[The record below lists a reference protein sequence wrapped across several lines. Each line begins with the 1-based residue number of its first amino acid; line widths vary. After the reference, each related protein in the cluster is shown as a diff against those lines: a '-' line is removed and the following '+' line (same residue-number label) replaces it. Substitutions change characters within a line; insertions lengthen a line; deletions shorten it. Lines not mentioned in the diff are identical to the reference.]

1 MGIIIK
7 YIFIISLFLFFA
19 PQLSIQAHQF
29 EIKDDRVQFFDKP
42 ETEGR
47 IVYSV
52 IPKGKDHPDLW
63 IMNADGSNN
72 RPLTDTGYAEIH
84 PAISPDGEYV
94 AFSHDREG
102 EWRIAIMSIDNPG
115 PNDPWPI
122 TFYNNQRFPYWGE
135 NGLIAF
141 HSDQE
146 GVWSIW
152 SKDPFMV
159 GDLYGKDLREVSKTI
174 QNDGKAVENNLG
186 KPSYSNEG
194 KYLAYSKDKGP
205 NPGKERRL
213 WVLNRQDNTSW
224 QITRELSDAAKFYK
238 GENWYPEA
246 NRLPVVVYV
255 HFDQGRPNIRWVT
268 VDGTKGGKLTDRTKC
283 GPACAMK
290 DPKFGPGRSQEVLAY
305 LENTGPEYWQI
316 GMMDIHRGIGMPTY
330 FITGGKD
337 HPQSIGSVLSF
348 DWGPFPEKNTRTG
361 SQGNKNPGG
370 TRKNMN
376 DLDEER
382 RIKQVELED
391 EMRRL
396 DEERRIKQN
405 ELEDEMRRLEEDQRL
420 KRKEMDME
428 LRRKEDLSREEE
440 NRLRQEMEME
450 MERERMEM
458 QRERMEMD
466 MEMERERM
474 EQQREMMRNMDGDG
488 GRDDFFEPDER
499 CFIENEEESRGLF
512 GNIEIGSEID
522 CNETQGMQDR
532 LRDPTTLAMLG
543 LVVTVGATMLQ
554 MLRGN

>member
-1 MGIIIK
+1 MKVTLK
-7 YIFIISLFLFFA
+7 YLIVVLVVLLFIPAFSV
-19 PQLSIQAHQF
+19 QAHQF

-42 ETEGR
+42 ATEGR

-102 EWRIAIMSIDNPG
+102 EWRIGIMNIDHPD
-115 PNDPWPI
+115 PKDPWPI

-152 SKDPFMV
+152 SKDPFME
-159 GDLYGKDLREVSKTI
+159 GDLSGKDLREVSKTI

-186 KPSYSNEG
+186 KPSYSNDG

-238 GENWYPEA
+238 GKNWYPEA

-255 HFDQGRPNIRWVT
+255 HLDQGRPNIRWVT

-316 GMMDIHRGIGMPTY
+316 GMMDIHRGKGMPTY

-337 HPQSIGSVLSF
+337 NPQSIGSVLSF
-348 DWGPFPEKNTRTG
+348 DWGPFPGKNTRSQ
-361 SQGNKNPGG
+361 SQGTKINPGG
-370 TRKNMN
+370 TNNMDDFGEKMRK
-376 DLDEER
+376 
-382 RIKQVELED
+382 KQVEFEDEMRELENEQRIRRNQMED
-391 EMRRL
+391 EMRRN
-396 DEERRIKQN
+396 Q
-405 ELEDEMRRLEEDQRL
+405 
-420 KRKEMDME
+420 
-428 LRRKEDLSREEE
+428 DLSREEE
-440 NRLRQEMEME
+440 ERLRMEAD
-450 MERERMEM
+450 RE
-458 QRERMEMD
+458 
-466 MEMERERM
+466 
-474 EQQREMMRNMDGDG
+474 
-488 GRDDFFEPDER
+488 
-499 CFIENEEESRGLF
+499 
-512 GNIEIGSEID
+512 
-522 CNETQGMQDR
+522 
-532 LRDPTTLAMLG
+532 
-543 LVVTVGATMLQ
+543 
-554 MLRGN
+554 

>member
-1 MGIIIK
+1 MRGMPK
-7 YIFIISLFLFFA
+7 YLIVVLAVFLFIPAF
-19 PQLSIQAHQF
+19 SVQAHQF

-42 ETEGR
+42 VTEGR

-52 IPKGKDHPDLW
+52 IPEGKDHPDLW

-152 SKDPFMV
+152 SKDPFMK

-186 KPSYSNEG
+186 KPSYSNDG

-283 GPACAMK
+283 GPACEMK
-290 DPKFGPGRSQEVLAY
+290 DPKFGPARSQEVLAY

-330 FITGGKD
+330 FITGGKN

-348 DWGPFPEKNTRTG
+348 DWGPNPEKNTRSQ
-361 SQGNKNPGG
+361 SQGTKINPGG
-370 TRKNMN
+370 TKNNM
-376 DLDEER
+376 DDF
-382 RIKQVELED
+382 
-391 EMRRL
+391 

-405 ELEDEMRRLEEDQRL
+405 ELENEMRRLEEEQRR
-420 KRKEMDME
+420 KRQEMDME
-428 LRRKEDLSREEE
+428 LQKRQDLTREEE
-440 NRLRQEMEME
+440 NRLRREMDME

-458 QRERMEMD
+458 ERERMEMD
-466 MEMERERM
+466 MEMRMEMDKMERERM
-474 EQQREMMRNMDGDG
+474 EQQREMMREMDGSG
-488 GRDDFFEPDER
+488 GRDDFFQPDEK
-499 CFIENEEESRGLF
+499 CFVEDEEEGRGLF
-512 GNIEIGSEID
+512 GNISIGSEVD
-522 CNETQGMQDR
+522 CNETEGMQQR
-532 LRDPTTLAMLG
+532 LSDPTTLAMLG

-554 MLRGN
+554 MFRGN

>member
-1 MGIIIK
+1 MKVTLK
-7 YIFIISLFLFFA
+7 YLIVVLVVLLFIPAFSV
-19 PQLSIQAHQF
+19 QAHQF

-42 ETEGR
+42 ATEGR

-102 EWRIAIMSIDNPG
+102 EWRIGIMNIDNPG
-115 PNDPWPI
+115 PKDPWPI

-186 KPSYSNEG
+186 KPSYSNDG

-238 GENWYPEA
+238 GKNWYPEA

-255 HFDQGRPNIRWVT
+255 HLDQGRPNIRWVT

-316 GMMDIHRGIGMPTY
+316 GMMDIHRGKGMPTY

-337 HPQSIGSVLSF
+337 NPQSIGSVLSF
-348 DWGPFPEKNTRTG
+348 DWGPFPGKNTRSQ
-361 SQGNKNPGG
+361 SQGTKINPGG
-370 TRKNMN
+370 TNNMDDFGEKMRK
-376 DLDEER
+376 
-382 RIKQVELED
+382 KQVEFEDEMRELENEQRIRRNQMED
-391 EMRRL
+391 EMRRN
-396 DEERRIKQN
+396 Q
-405 ELEDEMRRLEEDQRL
+405 
-420 KRKEMDME
+420 
-428 LRRKEDLSREEE
+428 DLSREEE
-440 NRLRQEMEME
+440 ERLRMEADRE
-450 MERERMEM
+450 MEREREEMNRRIREQEMELE
-458 QRERMEMD
+458 RERLRMNQEMMDEQMRMEQ
-466 MEMERERM
+466 ERM
-474 EQQREMMRNMDGDG
+474 EQQREMMKNMDGAG
-488 GRDDFFEPDER
+488 GRDDFFQPEEKCFVEDE
-499 CFIENEEESRGLF
+499 EDSRGLF
-512 GNIEIGSEID
+512 GNISIGTEID
-522 CNETQGMQDR
+522 CEPGQGMEKR
-532 LRDPTTLAMLG
+532 LQDPTTLAMIG

-554 MLRGN
+554 MFRGN

>member
-1 MGIIIK
+1 MRGMPK
-7 YIFIISLFLFFA
+7 YLIVVLAVFLFIPAF
-19 PQLSIQAHQF
+19 SVQAHQF

-42 ETEGR
+42 VTEGR

-52 IPKGKDHPDLW
+52 IPEGKDHPDLW

-152 SKDPFMV
+152 SKDPFMK

-186 KPSYSNEG
+186 KPSYSNDG

-283 GPACAMK
+283 GPACEMK
-290 DPKFGPGRSQEVLAY
+290 DPKFGPARSQEVLAY

-330 FITGGKD
+330 FITGGKN

-348 DWGPFPEKNTRTG
+348 DWGPNPEKNTRSQ
-361 SQGNKNPGG
+361 SQGTKINPGG
-370 TRKNMN
+370 TKNNM
-376 DLDEER
+376 DDF
-382 RIKQVELED
+382 
-391 EMRRL
+391 

-405 ELEDEMRRLEEDQRL
+405 ELENEMRRLEEEQRR
-420 KRKEMDME
+420 KRQEMDME
-428 LRRKEDLSREEE
+428 LQKRQDLTREEE
-440 NRLRQEMEME
+440 NRLRREVDME

-458 QRERMEMD
+458 ERERMEMD
-466 MEMERERM
+466 MEMRMEMDKMERERM
-474 EQQREMMRNMDGDG
+474 EQQREMMREMDGSG
-488 GRDDFFEPDER
+488 GRDDFFQPDEK
-499 CFIENEEESRGLF
+499 CFVEDKEEGRGLF
-512 GNIEIGSEID
+512 GNISIGSEVD
-522 CNETQGMQDR
+522 CNETEGMQQR
-532 LRDPTTLAMLG
+532 LSDPTTLAMLG

-554 MLRGN
+554 MFRGN

>member
-1 MGIIIK
+1 MRGMPK
-7 YIFIISLFLFFA
+7 YLIVVLAVFLFIPAF
-19 PQLSIQAHQF
+19 SVQAHQF

-42 ETEGR
+42 VTEGR

-52 IPKGKDHPDLW
+52 IPEGKDHPDLW

-152 SKDPFMV
+152 SKDPFMK

-186 KPSYSNEG
+186 KPSYSNDG

-283 GPACAMK
+283 GPACEMK
-290 DPKFGPGRSQEVLAY
+290 DPKFGPARSQEVLAY

-330 FITGGKD
+330 FITGGKN

-348 DWGPFPEKNTRTG
+348 DWGPNPEKNTRSQ
-361 SQGNKNPGG
+361 SQGTKINPGG
-370 TRKNMN
+370 TKNNM
-376 DLDEER
+376 DDF
-382 RIKQVELED
+382 
-391 EMRRL
+391 

-405 ELEDEMRRLEEDQRL
+405 ELENEMRRLEEEQRR
-420 KRKEMDME
+420 KRQEMDME
-428 LRRKEDLSREEE
+428 LQKRQDLTREEE
-440 NRLRQEMEME
+440 NRLRREVDME

-458 QRERMEMD
+458 ERERMEMD
-466 MEMERERM
+466 MEMRMEMDKMERERM
-474 EQQREMMRNMDGDG
+474 EQQREMMREMDGSG
-488 GRDDFFEPDER
+488 GRDDFFQPDEK
-499 CFIENEEESRGLF
+499 CFVEDEEEGRGLF
-512 GNIEIGSEID
+512 GNISIGSEVN
-522 CNETQGMQDR
+522 CNETEGMQQR
-532 LRDPTTLAMLG
+532 LSDPTTLAMLG

-554 MLRGN
+554 MFRGN

>member
-1 MGIIIK
+1 MRVTFK
-7 YIFIISLFLFFA
+7 YLILVLVVLLFIPAFSV
-19 PQLSIQAHQF
+19 QAHQF

-42 ETEGR
+42 VTEGR

-52 IPKGKDHPDLW
+52 IPEGKDHPDLW

-152 SKDPFMV
+152 SKDPFMK

-186 KPSYSNEG
+186 KPSYSNDG

-283 GPACAMK
+283 GPACEMK
-290 DPKFGPGRSQEVLAY
+290 DPKFGPARSQEVLAY

-330 FITGGKD
+330 FITGGKN

-348 DWGPFPEKNTRTG
+348 DWGPNPEKNTRSQ
-361 SQGNKNPGG
+361 SQGTKINPGG
-370 TRKNMN
+370 TKNNM
-376 DLDEER
+376 DDF
-382 RIKQVELED
+382 
-391 EMRRL
+391 

-405 ELEDEMRRLEEDQRL
+405 ELENEMRRLEEEQRR
-420 KRKEMDME
+420 KRQEMDME
-428 LRRKEDLSREEE
+428 LQKRQDLTREEE
-440 NRLRQEMEME
+440 NRLRREVDME

-458 QRERMEMD
+458 ERERMEMD
-466 MEMERERM
+466 MEMRMEMDKMERERM
-474 EQQREMMRNMDGDG
+474 EQQREMMREMDGSG
-488 GRDDFFEPDER
+488 GRDDFFQPDEK
-499 CFIENEEESRGLF
+499 CFVEDEEEGRGLF
-512 GNIEIGSEID
+512 GNISIGSEVN
-522 CNETQGMQDR
+522 CNETEGMQQR
-532 LRDPTTLAMLG
+532 LSDPTTLAMLG

-554 MLRGN
+554 MFRGN